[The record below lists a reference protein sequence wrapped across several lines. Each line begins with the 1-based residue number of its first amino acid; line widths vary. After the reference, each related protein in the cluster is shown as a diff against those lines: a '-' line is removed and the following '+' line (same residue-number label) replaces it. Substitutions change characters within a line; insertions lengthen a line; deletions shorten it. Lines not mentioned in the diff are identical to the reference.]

1 VEMITAPLLGEDDT
15 ERPLLGE
22 DDTEGNISVI
32 SAWEAAPM

>member
-1 VEMITAPLLGEDDT
+1 MITAPLLGEDDT